1 MTTEHQSV
9 ARGDALNRR
18 KAWKPAEIERC
29 QFEGH
34 QGTEGAAKAAKVEGQ
49 PTR

>member
-9 ARGDALNRR
+9 NQGDALNRR
-18 KAWKPAEIERC
+18 QTWIPAEIERC

-34 QGTEGAAKAAKVEGQ
+34 KGTEVAARAPKAEGQ

>member
-9 ARGDALNRR
+9 AECDAVNRR
-18 KAWKPAEIERC
+18 KAWNPAEIERC

-34 QGTEGAAKAAKVEGQ
+34 QGTEVVAQDPKAEGQ
-49 PTR
+49 STR

>member
-1 MTTEHQSV
+1 MTAEHQSF
-9 ARGDALNRR
+9 AQGDALNRR
-18 KAWKPAEIERC
+18 QTWIPAEIERC

-34 QGTEGAAKAAKVEGQ
+34 QGTEVAARAPKAEGQ